1 MNKKLLNLQLFA
13 AEENLI
19 TSSDIEPAISIDFTS
34 RLNSNITELQ
44 NLLGV
49 TDMTP
54 MSSGTVI
61 KMYKMVQVNTPE
73 QVGEGETIKLTKFE
87 RKAVKQIELT
97 LKKYRKSTT
106 AEAIQKFGRS
116 RAINDSDALLVS
128 GIQKEIK
135 GSFYDSL
142 KNATGSA
149 TGSNLQS
156 TLAAVWGAI
165 KQQYKDTDATPIY
178 FVSTAD
184 VADYLG
190 NAQINLQTA
199 FGFTYIENFLGLG
212 TVVITPELDAGEVYG
227 TAKENINGAYVP
239 ATSGDVAQTFGLTG
253 DATGL
258 VGMTHQI
265 KGDNATVETIAF
277 SGVVFYPE
285 ITDGIIK
292 GTIDT
297 TPTLDTLTVTSAA
310 GSTSGTTKITV
321 SPELGQGHIYK
332 YKTDAS
338 AAPTVTYGQNVRN
351 WTAWDGKSDIEAT
364 TGHHITVVECDSTY
378 KALASGN
385 DDVTS
390 MA

>member
-1 MNKKLLNLQLFA
+1 MNRKLLNLQLF

-44 NLLGV
+44 TLLGV

-321 SPELGQGHIYK
+321 TPELAQGHIYK

-351 WTAWDGKSDIEAT
+351 WAAWDGKSDIEAT

>member
-1 MNKKLLNLQLFA
+1 MNKYLLNLQLFT
-13 AEENLI
+13 EDNLI
-19 TSSDIEPAISIDFTS
+19 TSNDIEPAISIDFTS
-34 RLNSNITELQ
+34 RLTSNITELQ
-44 NLLGV
+44 QLLGV

-54 MSSGTVI
+54 MASGTTI
-61 KMYKMVQVNTPE
+61 KVYKMVQVNTPE
-73 QVGEGETIKLTKFE
+73 QVAEGETIKLTKFQ
-87 RKAVKQIELT
+87 RKLAKQID
-97 LKKYRKSTT
+97 LKLNKYRKSTT
-106 AEAIQKFGRS
+106 AENIQKVGRQ
-116 RAINDSDALLVS
+116 RAINESDTLLVS

-135 GSFYDSL
+135 GKFYDFL
-142 KNATGSA
+142 RLATGSA

-165 KQQYKDTDATPIY
+165 QQQYKDTDATPIY

-184 VADYLG
+184 IAEYLSG
-190 NAQINLQTA
+190 AQISLQTA
-199 FGFTYIENFLGLG
+199 FGFTYVENFLGLG
-212 TVVITPELDAGEVYG
+212 TVVITPELSAGELYG
-227 TAKENINGAYVP
+227 TARENINGAYVP

-253 DATGL
+253 DTTGL

-285 ITDGIIK
+285 LTDGIIK
-292 GTIDT
+292 GTIDD

-310 GSTSGTTKITV
+310 GSTTGKTKITV

-338 AAPTVTYGQNVRN
+338 SAPTVTYGQNVRN
-351 WTAWDGKSDIEAT
+351 WTAWDGESDIEAT
-364 TGHHITVVECDSTY
+364 TGHHITIVECDSAY
-378 KALASGN
+378 KALASGT
-385 DDVTS
+385 DEVTS

>member
-1 MNKKLLNLQLFA
+1 MNRKLLNLQLF

-44 NLLGV
+44 TLLGV

-321 SPELGQGHIYK
+321 TPELAQGHIYK
-332 YKTDAS
+332 YKIDAS

-351 WTAWDGKSDIEAT
+351 WTAWDGKSDIKAT

-378 KALASGN
+378 KALASGT
-385 DDVTS
+385 DEVTS

>member
-1 MNKKLLNLQLFA
+1 MNRKLLNLQLF

-44 NLLGV
+44 TLLGV

-106 AEAIQKFGRS
+106 AEAIQNFGRS

-321 SPELGQGHIYK
+321 TPELAQGHIYK
-332 YKTDAS
+332 YKIDAS

-351 WTAWDGKSDIEAT
+351 WTAWDGKSDIKAT

-378 KALASGN
+378 KALASGT
-385 DDVTS
+385 DEVTS